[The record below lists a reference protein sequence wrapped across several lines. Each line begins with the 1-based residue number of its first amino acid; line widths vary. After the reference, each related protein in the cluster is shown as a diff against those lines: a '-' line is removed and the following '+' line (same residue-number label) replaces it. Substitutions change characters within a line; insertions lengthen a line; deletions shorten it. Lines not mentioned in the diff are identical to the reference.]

1 MLSRVLEV
9 STFLPMKQAK
19 SQPSTA
25 VWCVLLYLLAV
36 LWGLV
41 PVPIRLYAA
50 KVSPFRMHVQ
60 MNISIY
66 FCHQSV
72 TKRGWPF
79 ICFFFFL
86 PFLFSMQFGQEKKA
100 TFAAQHARWGVSS
113 PAQHYEHCFYV
124 QWNGDRMEGWWK
136 QICASYVIMQVTNWL
151 MIECVLRLMEIADPY
166 CVVFK
171 GDFLQCR
178 VPIMVL

>member
-19 SQPSTA
+19 SQPSTD

-36 LWGLV
+36 LWGWV

-79 ICFFFFL
+79 ICFFFYSFL
-86 PFLFSMQFGQEKKA
+86 VCNAIRSREKGHLCCTA
-100 TFAAQHARWGVSS
+100 CMLGRFVTGAALRALLLCAMKWRYDGRMMKTNM
-113 PAQHYEHCFYV
+113 CF
-124 QWNGDRMEGWWK
+124 
-136 QICASYVIMQVTNWL
+136 ICDNAGHKLIDDWVCAALDGNSWPI
-151 MIECVLRLMEIADPY
+151 LRS
-166 CVVFK
+166 F
-171 GDFLQCR
+171 
-178 VPIMVL
+178 